1 MPKLTKSSQ
10 DWLKRQA
17 KDPYVQKAKK
27 SGYRSRSAF
36 KLLEMQE
43 KHHFIKP
50 GFTVVDLG
58 AAPGG
63 WSQVL
68 VNQVGRK
75 GSVIAMDILPM
86 EPIPRVEFLQGDFGE
101 EEIFDQ
107 LLTILKDKS
116 VDLVVCDIA
125 PNLSGNKTIDQPRI
139 MFLLELVLEF
149 AHQVLKPGGHFLIK
163 IFHGTGFDDF
173 LKDIRATF
181 KTVKVCKPEA
191 SRKESKEVYLLG
203 IGFTGKIDTL
213 EINL

>member
-1 MPKLTKSSQ
+1 MPKLSKSSQ

-17 KDPYVQKAKK
+17 NDPYVQKAKK

-86 EPIPRVEFLQGDFGE
+86 DPIPRVEFLQGDFGE

-107 LLTILKDKS
+107 LLAILKDKS

-149 AHQVLKPGGHFLIK
+149 VKQVLKPGGNFLIK
-163 IFHGTGFDDF
+163 IFHGTGFDEF
-173 LKDIRATF
+173 LKEMRTIF
-181 KTVKVCKPEA
+181 KTIKVCKPQA

-203 IGFTGKIDTL
+203 IGFTGKVETL
-213 EINL
+213 GIN